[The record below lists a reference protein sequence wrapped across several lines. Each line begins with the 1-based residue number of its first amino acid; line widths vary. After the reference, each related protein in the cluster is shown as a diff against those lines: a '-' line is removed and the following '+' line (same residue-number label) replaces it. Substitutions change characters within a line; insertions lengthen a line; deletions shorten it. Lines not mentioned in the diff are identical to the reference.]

1 MSKLTANSRAEF
13 GKGAS
18 RRLRR
23 EGKVPAVVYG
33 HGQKTIHV
41 SIDAHELQLVL
52 RKKPASIEIS
62 IDGKT
67 ENVAPRDLQIDPV
80 TRGIEHI
87 DLVVV
92 TAAEAAKLAREA
104 AEHAAKVEADIA
116 HAAEVASAKA
126 AARAER
132 QEEAAPAAAPAAAAD
147 EASAE

>member
-92 TAAEAAKLAREA
+92 TAAEAAKLARDA

-126 AARAER
+126 AARADR
-132 QEEAAPAAAPAAAAD
+132 QEEAAAATPAAPAA

>member
-1 MSKLTANSRAEF
+1 MSKLTAQSRNDF
-13 GKGAS
+13 GKGAA

-23 EGKVPAVVYG
+23 DGKVPAVVYG
-33 HGQKTIHV
+33 HGSKPIHV
-41 SIDAHELQLVL
+41 ALDAHELTLTL
-52 RKKPASIEIS
+52 RKKPASIEVS

-67 ENVAPRDLQIDPV
+67 ENVAPRDIQIDPV
-80 TRGIEHI
+80 TRALEHV

-104 AEHAAKVEADIA
+104 AEHSAKAEADA
-116 HAAEVASAKA
+116 LAAAASAAAKA

-132 QEEAAPAAAPAAAAD
+132 QETEAAESAPA

>member
-92 TAAEAAKLAREA
+92 TAAEAAKLARDA

-116 HAAEVASAKA
+116 HAAEMASAKA
-126 AARAER
+126 AARADR
-132 QEEAAPAAAPAAAAD
+132 QEEAAAATPAAPAA